1 MMKMMMKVS
10 SKNGKLIKILDRIGL
25 SDFST
30 TLDTM
35 TKIVNNIQSS
45 KREILIELKRLSN
58 QNSLVLMGY

>member
-1 MMKMMMKVS
+1 MKVS

>member
-1 MMKMMMKVS
+1 MKVS

-35 TKIVNNIQSS
+35 TKIENNIQSS

>member
-1 MMKMMMKVS
+1 MKMMMKVS